1 MTPPIQ
7 LRRTMLTLTLVGASL
22 ALIAVALAPDSDDI
36 GRAFAAT
43 RWRADGL
50 DIALLAAQPAAVQIH
65 IAAAVAALAIG
76 GFVLARPKGG
86 ALHKT
91 TGWTWVI
98 AMAATALSS
107 LFITGLNGDAY
118 SLIHLLSGWT
128 LVALPMGV
136 YAIRRKNLRAHRAA
150 MTGMFFGGLILAG
163 ALTFLPGRL
172 LWRVFFG

>member
-7 LRRTMLTLTLVGASL
+7 LRRTMLTLALVGASL
-22 ALIAVALAPDSDDI
+22 GLIAVALAPDSDDI
-36 GRAFAAT
+36 GRAFAAA
-43 RWRADGL
+43 RWRAGGL
-50 DIALLAAQPAAVQIH
+50 DTALLAAQPVAVQVHIVAAV
-65 IAAAVAALAIG
+65 VALAIG

-91 TGWTWVI
+91 TGWSWVI
-98 AMAATALSS
+98 AMAVTALSS
-107 LFITGLNGDAY
+107 LFITGLNGNAY
-118 SLIHLLSGWT
+118 SLIHVLSGWT

-136 YAIRRKNLRAHRAA
+136 YAIRRKNLRAHRGA
-150 MTGMFFGGLILAG
+150 MTGMFFGGLVVAG